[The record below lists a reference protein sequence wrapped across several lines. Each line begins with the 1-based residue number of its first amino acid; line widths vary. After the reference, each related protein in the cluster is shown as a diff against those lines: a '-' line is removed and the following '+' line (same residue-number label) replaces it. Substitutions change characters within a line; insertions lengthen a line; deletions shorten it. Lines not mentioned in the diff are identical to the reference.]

1 MFLSDSDNRMT
12 YIFKDWEDEEYY
24 NKEKL
29 CLTQILV
36 AFDAMSYKQGC
47 SILDDSRLSH

>member
-1 MFLSDSDNRMT
+1 MLLSDSDNLMT

-24 NKEKL
+24 KKEKL

-36 AFDAMSYKQGC
+36 AFDDISYKQGC
-47 SILDDSRLSH
+47 PILDGSRLSH